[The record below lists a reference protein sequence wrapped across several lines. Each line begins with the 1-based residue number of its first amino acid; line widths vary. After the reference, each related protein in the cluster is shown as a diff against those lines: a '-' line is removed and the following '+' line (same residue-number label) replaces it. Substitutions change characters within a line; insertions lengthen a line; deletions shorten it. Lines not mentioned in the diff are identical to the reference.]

1 MVFTPV
7 KKAIPA
13 FLLCALA
20 WSGPGCSPDDCGWT
34 KSGFLD
40 RFDDLMADI
49 DKVDYGVG
57 DERWQRFDER
67 FTNLVDVCYEKYEPE
82 LTPKEKRHFWA
93 GMARYYY
100 KRFGKAGLREL
111 KRQSREIES
120 ILRDLPR
127 DEQFR
132 DLIDE
137 IGNDFRS
144 LFR

>member
-1 MVFTPV
+1 MSFAPV
-7 KKAIPA
+7 KKTIPA
-13 FLLCALA
+13 LLLCAIA
-20 WSGPGCSPDDCGWT
+20 WCGSGCSPDGCGWT
-34 KSGFLD
+34 KSGFLAC
-40 RFDDLMADI
+40 FDDLMADI
-49 DKVDYGVG
+49 DKVDYGAG

-67 FTNLVDVCYEKYEPE
+67 FTHLVDVCYEKYESE
-82 LTPKEKRHFWA
+82 LTPREKRHFWA

-100 KRFGKAGLREL
+100 RRFGKAGLREL

-120 ILRDLPR
+120 ILKDLLR

-137 IGNDFRS
+137 TGNDFRS